1 MPIIRVK
8 DIKTID
14 ERETPKNK
22 TKNKKSNKKNK
33 GDGSYSVMVR
43 GK

>member
-22 TKNKKSNKKNK
+22 TKNKKSNKKK
-33 GDGSYSVMVR
+33 IR
-43 GK
+43 GREAIA